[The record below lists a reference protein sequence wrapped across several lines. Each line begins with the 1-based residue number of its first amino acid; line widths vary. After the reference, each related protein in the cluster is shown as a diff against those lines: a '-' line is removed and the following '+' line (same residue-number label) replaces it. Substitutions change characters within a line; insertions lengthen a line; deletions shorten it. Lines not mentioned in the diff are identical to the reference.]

1 MLVQTCRHFSVR
13 THLISGD
20 AEFMLQIPFSVE
32 VTALH
37 IECNRITFR
46 NATNIIMAGMYVLAN
61 RVNER
66 YLCGWY
72 LSGCWQAFQMWGR
85 ELTFFFRWHCY
96 LCMNV

>member
-13 THLISGD
+13 TDLISGD
-20 AEFMLQIPFSVE
+20 AKFIMLQIPFVVD

-46 NATNIIMAGMYVLAN
+46 NVTDIIMAGMSVLAN

-66 YLCGWY
+66 Y
-72 LSGCWQAFQMWGR
+72 
-85 ELTFFFRWHCY
+85 
-96 LCMNV
+96 